1 MSTALNPDEIEFTAI
16 RAQGPGGQNVNKVSS
31 AVQLRFDV
39 PASSLPDAVKERLLA
54 LAGSRASKDGVLVI
68 KAQTSRSQEENR
80 TEAIARLEALVAQAR
95 HVPIA
100 RRPTKP
106 TRASKVR
113 RLKAKSERS
122 EIKAGRGK
130 VTD

>member
-1 MSTALNPDEIEFTAI
+1 MSTVLNPDEIEFTAI

-39 PASSLPDAVKERLLA
+39 PASSLPATVKERLLA
-54 LAGSRASKDGVLVI
+54 LAGSRASKEGVVVI

-80 TEAIARLEALVAQAR
+80 AEALARLEAMVVAAS
-95 HVPIA
+95 HEPIA
-100 RRPTKP
+100 RRPTRP
-106 TRASKVR
+106 TRASRQR
-113 RLKAKSERS
+113 RLKAKAERS

>member
-1 MSTALNPDEIEFTAI
+1 
-16 RAQGPGGQNVNKVSS
+16 
-31 AVQLRFDV
+31 VQLRFDV
-39 PASSLPDAVKERLLA
+39 PASSLPEPVKARLLA
-54 LAGSRASKDGVLVI
+54 LAGSRASKEGVLVI

-80 TEAIARLEALVAQAR
+80 AEAIARLEAMVAEAR
-95 HVPIA
+95 HVPTP
-100 RRPTKP
+100 RRPTRP
-106 TRASKVR
+106 TRASKQR